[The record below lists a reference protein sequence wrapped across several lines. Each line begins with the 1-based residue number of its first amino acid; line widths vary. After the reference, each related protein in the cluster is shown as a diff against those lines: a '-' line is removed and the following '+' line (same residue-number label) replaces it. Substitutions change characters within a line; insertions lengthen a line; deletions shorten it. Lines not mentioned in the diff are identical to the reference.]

1 MEGRLLFFLEMVM
14 ILTKFYL
21 EQQEGGDNSNKTIH
35 LETTHHYNKIIW
47 IHSIVL
53 LYLNNPYIGV
63 LVMQDSHGF
72 LIGLTL

>member
-1 MEGRLLFFLEMVM
+1 M

-63 LVMQDSHGF
+63 LVM
-72 LIGLTL
+72 